1 MTHRRKRFNLGHAL
15 KEVGKSLKPAGHLI
29 KEVVETPIHMVDKV
43 GNVAQSMSL
52 PLLIIGGVVLF
63 VIVKDKL

>member
-1 MTHRRKRFNLGHAL
+1 MTHKRRRFNLGHAL
-15 KEVGKSLKPAGHLI
+15 KEVGKSLKPVGHLV
-29 KEVVETPIHMVDKV
+29 KEVVETPMHAIDKV